1 MVTFMDQN
9 RATYGVE
16 PICRVVP
23 IAPSTYFRWKAA
35 QADPTKRSTRA
46 VRDEVLK
53 AIIQR
58 IWRENDQAYGS
69 QKVWKQMGRE
79 GLREARCRVRRLM
92 RDLGL
97 VGVVRGR
104 AWTTTTQADATA
116 ARPGRPGRSALRRD
130 AAESALGVGFHVRRY
145 VARFRVRGLRDRRL
159 RTTHRRLARVVV
171 AAHRFRARCA

>member
-1 MVTFMDQN
+1 MVTFIDQH
-9 RATYGVE
+9 RGTYGVE

-35 QADPTKRSTRA
+35 QTDPTKRSARA
-46 VRDEVLK
+46 IRDEVLK

-69 QKVWKQMGRE
+69 REVWKQMGRE
-79 GLREARCRVRRLM
+79 GLREARCPVRRLM

-116 ARPGRPGRSALRRD
+116 AYEGWRNEPGADAYAVYRAAQDRAD
-130 AAESALGVGFHVRRY
+130 AAQDTLSRH
-145 VARFRVRGLRDRRL
+145 
-159 RTTHRRLARVVV
+159 TI
-171 AAHRFRARCA
+171 